1 VVSIEDFSKLDLR
14 VGRVM
19 NVEDIEKARR
29 PVYKLTIDFGA
40 EVGMRTIVAGIK
52 DVYPK
57 EGLINRQI
65 VCIVNLD
72 PKTVAGVESQGM
84 ILAAED
90 ENGIAILVPEKELAN
105 GSKIH

>member
-1 VVSIEDFSKLDLR
+1 MVSIEDFSKLDLR
-14 VGRVM
+14 VGRIV

-29 PVYKLTIDFGA
+29 PMYKLTIDFGS
-40 EVGMRTIVAGIK
+40 EVGIRTIVAGIK
-52 DVYPK
+52 NFYEK

-72 PKTVAGVESQGM
+72 PKSVAGVESQGM

-90 ENGIAILVPEKELAN
+90 EKGIAVLVPEKELAN